1 MSEIQTSPQT
11 TRTRQQPS
19 DQVTERSGDRENP
32 AGDRVGRSDNREVAP
47 VGRISG
53 VHVLV
58 ADPEGTTRR
67 AREQQLLAAGHRVSL
82 ARTAFEAIVKATCQ
96 PPDIIL
102 LDRSLPDI
110 ATHDTINF
118 LSTCPVTAHI
128 PVARLTRGRS
138 VPQRI
143 MGELRRRSR

>member
-11 TRTRQQPS
+11 PLTGRQSS
-19 DQVTERSGDRENP
+19 DRVIERSGNRATVE
-32 AGDRVGRSDNREVAP
+32 RVS
-47 VGRISG
+47 RI
-53 VHVLV
+53 HVLV
-58 ADPEGTTRR
+58 ADSEGTTRS

-82 ARTAFEAIVKATCQ
+82 ARTAFEALVKATCQ
-96 PPDIIL
+96 PPDVIL
-102 LDRSLPDI
+102 LDGALPDI
-110 ATHDTINF
+110 AAHDLINF